1 MGTLKT
7 YPTNFHHRI
16 YRKITIYGGVIVM
29 TAYHTMTCAE
39 TAEALGT
46 DLNTGLSDKEA
57 AERLH
62 SSGRNVLK
70 ERGRKSVFAMFL
82 GQLNDFMIIILL
94 CAAAVSFFTAFAEG
108 AGISDP
114 IIILAIVLLNSVVG
128 VIQELKALKSLDALK
143 KLSAPRA
150 SVIRGGKTKVIN
162 AEELVTGDIVAFSAG
177 DIIGADCRVITA
189 NRLSADESALTGEA
203 VHADK
208 DSGVCKTAEIPLGDR
223 HNMLYAS
230 SSVTRGTGRAVVT
243 ATGMDTEMG
252 HIASMLME
260 ETDEKTP
267 LQKKLAAVGKTL
279 GIAALLICA
288 AVFAI
293 GIIKHLPP
301 LEMFMTSVSLAVAA
315 IPEGLV
321 AIVTITLAL
330 GVTRISKRNAIVRH
344 LPSVETLGSASVICS
359 DKTGTITENKMKAV
373 YNYAADE
380 QLLFNYAALCTEND
394 TRNPTELAI
403 INAARERGIT
413 FDKTGITDSSP
424 FDSDK
429 KYMSVK
435 IKQSGRFLTVTKG
448 ACEVILKKCSKTL
461 TSSGEIELTS
471 AERRKIKNA
480 EMAAAKRGLR
490 VIAAAYRSDSSGGRI
505 ADSGFVFLGLIGI
518 EDPPRKEAIEAV
530 AECKR
535 AGIIPVM
542 ITGDHA
548 DTARTIAQRCGIFTE
563 GDTVMTGAE
572 LDKTSD
578 NELMKKIE
586 KCRVFARV
594 TPAHKVRIVRAWQKR
609 GEIVAMTGDG
619 VNDAPALKAADIGCG
634 MGSGVEVA
642 RDASDM
648 ILSDDNF
655 ATIVLAVREGRSIF
669 ANIKKAVQFL
679 LSSNIGEI
687 LTVFVGLLFGFAAPL
702 TASQLL
708 WVNLVT
714 DSLPAISLGLDKCED
729 DIMEKPPVRGGI
741 FSGGL
746 WATIIFEGL
755 LIGALAL
762 TAFTAGMR
770 MTGNVTVGRTMA
782 FAVLSLSQLVHAF
795 NMRSEGS
802 VMKNLL
808 SNKYLDLSFVIGVIL
823 EVAVISVPAFAPLF
837 GVTALTAVQW
847 TIVAALALTPLVV
860 VETQKWVNSK
870 LRR

>member
-1 MGTLKT
+1 M
-7 YPTNFHHRI
+7 R
-16 YRKITIYGGVIVM
+16 
-29 TAYHTMTCAE
+29 AYHTMTCAE

-46 DLNTGLSDKEA
+46 DLNSGLSDKEA
-57 AERLH
+57 AERLRRN
-62 SSGRNVLK
+62 GRNVLK
-70 ERGRKSVFAMFL
+70 ERGKKSILAMFL

-94 CAAAVSFFTAFAEG
+94 CAAAVSFFTGFADEG
-108 AGISDP
+108 GGISDS

-128 VIQELKALKSLDALK
+128 VIQELKAQKSLDALK

-150 SVIRGGKTKVIN
+150 SVIRGGKTRVIN

-177 DIIGADCRVITA
+177 DIIGADCRVINAT
-189 NRLSADESALTGEA
+189 RLSADESALTGEA
-203 VHADK
+203 IHADK
-208 DSGVCKTAEIPLGDR
+208 DSDVCKTAEIPLGDR

-230 SSVTRGTGRAVVT
+230 SSVTRGTGRAIVT
-243 ATGMDTEMG
+243 ATGMDSEMG
-252 HIASMLME
+252 HIASMLTE
-260 ETDEKTP
+260 ETDDKTP

-279 GIAALLICA
+279 GIAALAICA
-288 AVFAI
+288 AVFAV
-293 GIIKHLPP
+293 GLIKKLPP

-373 YNYAADE
+373 YNYTADE
-380 QLLFNYAALCTEND
+380 RLLFNYAALCTEND
-394 TRNPTELAI
+394 TKSPTELAI
-403 INAARERGIT
+403 INAAREKGIT
-413 FDKTGITDSSP
+413 FDKAGITDSVP

-435 IKQSGRFLTVTKG
+435 IRQGGKFLTVTKG

-461 TSSGEIELTS
+461 SDSGEVELTS
-471 AERRKIKNA
+471 AERRRIRNA
-480 EMAAAKRGLR
+480 EMNAAKRGLR
-490 VIAAAYRSDSSGGRI
+490 VIAAAYRTDGTGGRI
-505 ADSGFVFLGLIGI
+505 AENGFVFLGLIGI

-530 AECKR
+530 KMCKR

-548 DTARTIAQRCGIFTE
+548 DTARTIAERCGIFTE
-563 GDTVMTGAE
+563 GNDVITGAE

-578 NELMKKIE
+578 DELMNRIE
-586 KCRVFARV
+586 NCRVFARV
-594 TPAHKVRIVRAWQKR
+594 TPAHKVRIVRAWQRR
-609 GEIVAMTGDG
+609 GEIVSMTGDG

-648 ILSDDNF
+648 ILADDNF

-669 ANIKKAVQFL
+669 SNIKKAVQFL

-714 DSLPAISLGLDKCED
+714 DSLPAISLGLDKCEE
-729 DIMEKPPVRGGI
+729 DIMEKQPVRGGI

-762 TAFTAGMR
+762 TAFTAGLR
-770 MTGNVTVGRTMA
+770 MTGNITVGRTMA

-795 NMRSEGS
+795 NMRSEKS
-802 VMKNLL
+802 VLKNLL
-808 SNKYLDLSFVIGVIL
+808 SNKYLDLSFVVGVIL

-837 GVTALTAVQW
+837 GVTALNALEW
-847 TIVAALALTPLVV
+847 MIVAALALTPLPV
-860 VETQKWVNSK
+860 VEVQKWLNAK
-870 LRR
+870 LKR

>member
-1 MGTLKT
+1 
-7 YPTNFHHRI
+7 
-16 YRKITIYGGVIVM
+16 M

-57 AERLH
+57 AERLRRN
-62 SSGRNVLK
+62 GRNVLK

-94 CAAAVSFFTAFAEG
+94 CAAAVSFFTAFAEEG
-108 AGISDP
+108 GGISDSL
-114 IIILAIVLLNSVVG
+114 IILAIVLLNSVVG
-128 VIQELKALKSLDALK
+128 VIQELKAQKSLDALK
-143 KLSAPRA
+143 KLSAPKA
-150 SVIRGGKTKVIN
+150 SVIRGGKTRVIN
-162 AEELVTGDIVAFSAG
+162 AEELVAGDIVAFSAG

-189 NRLSADESALTGEA
+189 TRLSADESALTGEA
-203 VHADK
+203 IHADK
-208 DSGVCKTAEIPLGDR
+208 DSDVCKTAEIPLGDR

-260 ETDEKTP
+260 EGEEKTP

-279 GIAALLICA
+279 GIAALVICA
-288 AVFAI
+288 AVFAV
-293 GIIKHLPP
+293 GIIKKLPP

-373 YNYAADE
+373 YTHTADE
-380 QLLFNYAALCTEND
+380 RLLFNYAALCTEND

-413 FDKTGITDSSP
+413 FDKTGITDSIP

-435 IKQSGRFLTVTKG
+435 IRQGGRFLTVTKG
-448 ACEVILKKCSKTL
+448 ACEVILKKCSRTL
-461 TSSGEIELTS
+461 TSSGEVELTS
-471 AERRKIKNA
+471 AERRRIKNA
-480 EMAAAKRGLR
+480 EMTAAKSGLR
-490 VIAAAYRSDSSGGRI
+490 VIAAAYRADASGSTGSRI
-505 ADSGFVFLGLIGI
+505 AENGFVFLGLIGI
-518 EDPPRKEAIEAV
+518 EDPPREEAIKAV
-530 AECKR
+530 RVCKR

-548 DTARTIAQRCGIFTE
+548 DTARTIAERCGIFTA

-578 NELMKKIE
+578 DELLKKVE
-586 KCRVFARV
+586 NCRVFARV

-609 GEIVAMTGDG
+609 GELVAMTGDG
-619 VNDAPALKAADIGCG
+619 VNDAPALKTADIGCG

-648 ILSDDNF
+648 ILADDNF

-770 MTGNVTVGRTMA
+770 LTGNITVGRTMA

-795 NMRSEGS
+795 NMRSEKS
-802 VMKNLL
+802 VLKNIF
-808 SNKYLDLSFVIGVIL
+808 SNKYLDLSFVVGVFL
-823 EVAVISVPAFAPLF
+823 EVAVISVPSLAPLF
-837 GVTALTAVQW
+837 GVTALNAVQW
-847 TIVAALALTPLVV
+847 IIVAALALMPLLV
-860 VETQKWVNSK
+860 VETQKWINGK
-870 LRR
+870 LRG

>member
-1 MGTLKT
+1 
-7 YPTNFHHRI
+7 
-16 YRKITIYGGVIVM
+16 M

-39 TAEALGT
+39 TAEALDT
-46 DLNTGLSDKEA
+46 DLSSGLSDKEA
-57 AERLH
+57 AERLRRN
-62 SSGRNVLK
+62 GRNVLK
-70 ERGRKSVFAMFL
+70 ERGRKSIFAMFL

-108 AGISDP
+108 GGISDP
-114 IIILAIVLLNSVVG
+114 IIILAIVLLNSIVG
-128 VIQELKALKSLDALK
+128 VIQELRAQKSLDALK
-143 KLSAPRA
+143 RLSAPRA
-150 SVIRGGKTKVIN
+150 SVIRNGKTRVIN
-162 AEELVTGDIVAFSAG
+162 AEELVPGDIVAFSAG
-177 DIIGADCRVITA
+177 DIIGADCRIITA
-189 NRLSADESALTGEA
+189 TRLSADESALTGEA
-203 VHADK
+203 IHADK
-208 DSGVCKTAEIPLGDR
+208 DSDVCKTAEIPLGDR

-267 LQKKLAAVGKTL
+267 LQKKLASVGKTL
-279 GIAALLICA
+279 GIAALIICA
-288 AVFAI
+288 AVFAV

-373 YNYAADE
+373 YNYTADE
-380 QLLFNYAALCTEND
+380 RQLFHYAALCTED
-394 TRNPTELAI
+394 GTRNPTELAI
-403 INAARERGIT
+403 INAAREKGIT
-413 FDKTGITDSSP
+413 FDKTGIIDTIP

-435 IKQSGRFLTVTKG
+435 IKRNGHLQPELSVPPELPVLTVTKG

-461 TSSGEIELTS
+461 SASGETELTS
-471 AERRKIKNA
+471 MERRRIKNA
-480 EMAAAKRGLR
+480 EMSAAKRGLR
-490 VIAAAYRSDSSGGRI
+490 VIAAAYRTDTSESAGGKI
-505 ADSGFVFLGLIGI
+505 AESGFVFLGLIGI
-518 EDPPRKEAIEAV
+518 EDPPRREAV
-530 AECKR
+530 EAVKVCKR

-548 DTARTIAQRCGIFTE
+548 DTARTIAERCGIFTDGNE
-563 GDTVMTGAE
+563 VMTGAE

-578 NELMKKIE
+578 DELMQKVGN
-586 KCRVFARV
+586 CRVFARV

-648 ILSDDNF
+648 ILADDNF

-714 DSLPAISLGLDKCED
+714 DSLPAISLGLDKCEE

-755 LIGALAL
+755 MIGALAL
-762 TAFTAGMR
+762 TAFSAGLKL
-770 MTGNVTVGRTMA
+770 TGNITVGRTMA

-802 VMKNLL
+802 VLKNML
-808 SNKYLDLSFVIGVIL
+808 SNKYLDLSFVVGVIL
-823 EVAVISVPAFAPLF
+823 EVSVISVPALTPLF
-837 GVTALTAVQW
+837 GVTALNITEW
-847 TIVAALALTPLVV
+847 LIVAALALTPLLV
-860 VETQKWVNSK
+860 VELQKWVNGK
-870 LRR
+870 LKR

>member
-1 MGTLKT
+1 
-7 YPTNFHHRI
+7 
-16 YRKITIYGGVIVM
+16 M
-29 TAYHTMTCAE
+29 TAYHTMTREE
-39 TAEALGT
+39 TAAA
-46 DLNTGLSDKEA
+46 LNTDPNAGLTDKEA
-57 AERLH
+57 AERLKRN
-62 SSGRNVLK
+62 GVNVLK
-70 ERGRKSVFAMFL
+70 ERGRKSAAAIFL
-82 GQLNDFMIIILL
+82 SQLNDFMIIILL
-94 CAAAVSFFTAFAEG
+94 CAAAISFFTAFAEG
-108 AGISDP
+108 GGISDP
-114 IIILAIVLLNSVVG
+114 IIILAIVLLNAIVG
-128 VIQELKALKSLDALK
+128 TVQEIKAQKSLDALK

-150 SVIRGGKTKVIN
+150 NVIRGGKTRIIN
-162 AEELVTGDIVAFSAG
+162 AEELVTGDVIAVSAG
-177 DIIGADCRVITA
+177 DVVGADCRVISSS
-189 NRLSADESALTGEA
+189 RLSADESALTGEA

-208 DSGVCKTAEIPLGDR
+208 GTDVCKTAEIPLGDR

-230 SSVTRGTGRAVVT
+230 SSVTRGAGRAIVT

-288 AVFAI
+288 AVFAV

-330 GVTRISKRNAIVRH
+330 GVTRISKKNAIVRH

-373 YNYAADE
+373 YASSADENMLFEYAAM
-380 QLLFNYAALCTEND
+380 CTED
-394 TRNPTELAI
+394 GTRNPTELAI
-403 INAARERGIT
+403 INAARTRGISLDGAET
-413 FDKTGITDSSP
+413 VDTSP

-435 IKQSGRFLTVTKG
+435 VRRGGRYFIIMKG
-448 ACEVILKKCSKTL
+448 ACEVILKKCAKTL
-461 TSSGEIELTS
+461 TDSGEAELTS
-471 AERRKIKNA
+471 ARRRSIKNTEA
-480 EMAAAKRGLR
+480 AAAKRGLR
-490 VIAAAYRSDSSGGRI
+490 VIAAAYKSCPPSGAIDSRDLI
-505 ADSGFVFLGLIGI
+505 FLGMIGI
-518 EDPPRKEAIEAV
+518 EDPPRKEAAEAV
-530 AECKR
+530 RICKK

-548 DTARTIAQRCGIFTE
+548 DTARVTAERCGILGP
-563 GDTVMTGAE
+563 GDTVMTGAQ
-572 LDKTSD
+572 LDKTDD
-578 NELMKKIE
+578 NELLGKIE
-586 KCRVFARV
+586 RCRVFARV
-594 TPAHKVRIVRAWQKR
+594 SPAHKVRIVRAWQKR

-655 ATIVLAVREGRSIF
+655 ATIVIAVREGRSIF

-687 LTVFVGLLFGFAAPL
+687 LTVFAGLLFGFAAPL

-714 DSLPAISLGLDKCED
+714 DSLPAISLGLDKCGD
-729 DIMEKPPVRGGI
+729 DIMEKPPERGGI

-746 WATIIFEGL
+746 WAAIIFEGL

-762 TAFTAGMR
+762 TAFTAGLR
-770 MTGNVTVGRTMA
+770 MAEDVTTARTMA

-802 VMKNLL
+802 VIKGLL
-808 SNKYLDLSFVIGVIL
+808 SNVWLDLSFIVGVIL
-823 EVAVISVPAFAPLF
+823 EVSVISLPICAPLF
-837 GVTALTAVQW
+837 GVTALTAAEW
-847 TIVAALALTPLVV
+847 AITAALSLTPLIV
-860 VETQKWVNSK
+860 VELQKKINAK
-870 LRR
+870 LKR